1 MPENLET
8 LRKQRNMKAG
18 QLAAKSG
25 VPIKQIAAYEKGE
38 RIKVADMPK
47 LARALFVDES
57 AINWV
62 SVPPPPPP
70 PKPVVEK
77 PKKVEAPDKP
87 QVDKPQTE
95 APQEPQKMK
104 KSRWPK
110 QKRAEADLP
119 ARPSQIDHALMMA
132 AKVGEDETAVTEKA
146 GKPLTELTQTEAS
159 QLIMTYQKAW
169 LEYKKSRGPGDPAFP
184 DNQGKRALTPEAVDR
199 YEVDYLQARQEAGD
213 ELTFTLFDGS
223 TRHGR
228 VIGFSPYNITIQ
240 EADARE
246 TTLQKLGVAYYSVA
260 GNQQTDYRLQEQTP

>member
-25 VPIKQIAAYEKGE
+25 IPIKQIAAYEKGE
-38 RIKVADMPK
+38 RIKAADMSK

-57 AINWV
+57 QINWV

-70 PKPVVEK
+70 PKPMVEK
-77 PKKVEAPDKP
+77 PKKVAAPTESQAEAPEKP
-87 QVDKPQTE
+87 ERTE
-95 APQEPQKMK
+95 TPR
-104 KSRWPK
+104 KSKWQK
-110 QKRAEADLP
+110 QKPTLP
-119 ARPSQIDHALMMA
+119 ARPSQIEHALLLA
-132 AKVGEDETAVTEKA
+132 AKIGDDETAVTEKA

-199 YEVDYLQARQEAGD
+199 FEMDYLQARQEAGD

-228 VIGFSPYNITIQ
+228 VIGFSPYGITIQ
-240 EADARE
+240 EADGLE

>member
-1 MPENLET
+1 MPENLEA

-25 VPIKQIAAYEKGE
+25 IPIKQIAAYEKGE

-57 AINWV
+57 QINWV

-87 QVDKPQTE
+87 QAE
-95 APQEPQKMK
+95 APEQPHRMK

-110 QKRAEADLP
+110 QKRAEANLP

-159 QLIMTYQKAW
+159 HLIMTYQKAW
-169 LEYKKSRGPGDPAFP
+169 LEYKKSRWPGDPQLA
-184 DNQGKRALTPEAVDR
+184 NSQGKRALTPEAVDR
-199 YEVDYLQARQEAGD
+199 FEMDYLQARQAADD

-228 VIGFSPYNITIQ
+228 VIGFSPYGITIQ
-240 EADARE
+240 EADGLE
-246 TTLQKLGVAYYSVA
+246 TTLQKLGIAYYSVI
-260 GNQQTDYRLQEQTP
+260 GDQ

>member
-57 AINWV
+57 QINWV

-77 PKKVEAPDKP
+77 PKKVAAPADPQAEAPEKP
-87 QVDKPQTE
+87 ERTEKPRRSKW
-95 APQEPQKMK
+95 QKLK
-104 KSRWPK
+104 PG
-110 QKRAEADLP
+110 LP

-146 GKPLTELTQTEAS
+146 GKPLAELTQTEAS
-159 QLIMTYQKAW
+159 HLIMTYQKAW
-169 LEYKKSRGPGDPAFP
+169 LEYKKSRVPGDPGIRG
-184 DNQGKRALTPEAVDR
+184 NQGKRALTPEAVDR
-199 YEVDYLQARQEAGD
+199 YEMEYLQARQEAGD

-223 TRHGR
+223 VRHGR
-228 VIGFSPYNITIQ
+228 ITGFSPYAITIQ
-240 EADARE
+240 QPDGGE
-246 TTLQKLGVAYYSVA
+246 TTLQKLGIAYYSVI
-260 GNQQTDYRLQEQTP
+260 GNQ